1 MFVAQNFIRNLVNKY
16 GKHPVST
23 DGGTWYPYACKFLK
37 LRHHLHSSFEKSIIE
52 RTIQYIKDR
61 IENFDDYFPCRKKR
75 CKLNHVTSCLM
86 YLLTHIIL
94 VWLLKLTEPSA
105 RSIEYIYF
113 IMVEKRVGV
122 NKREK
127 LNQ

>member
-16 GKHPVST
+16 GKHTVST

-75 CKLNHVTSCLM
+75 CKLNHVTSWFNVFVDS
-86 YLLTHIIL
+86 YNTILTNINSHIY
-94 VWLLKLTEPSA
+94 
-105 RSIEYIYF
+105 YIQENLIF
-113 IMVEKRVGV
+113 KH
-122 NKREK
+122 NKHTY
-127 LNQ
+127 

>member
-37 LRHHLHSSFEKSIIE
+37 LRHHLHSSFEKNIIE
-52 RTIQYIKDR
+52 KERENNSIHEKDR

-75 CKLNHVTSCLM
+75 CKLNHVTCWFNVFVDSYNTSM
-86 YLLTHIIL
+86 A
-94 VWLLKLTEPSA
+94 P
-105 RSIEYIYF
+105 
-113 IMVEKRVGV
+113 
-122 NKREK
+122 
-127 LNQ
+127 